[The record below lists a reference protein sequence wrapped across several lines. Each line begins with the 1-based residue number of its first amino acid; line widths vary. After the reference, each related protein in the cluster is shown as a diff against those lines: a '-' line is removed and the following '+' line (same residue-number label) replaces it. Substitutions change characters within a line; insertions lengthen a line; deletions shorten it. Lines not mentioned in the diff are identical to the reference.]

1 MPERIDR
8 NLSLELVRVTEAA
21 AMAAARLMGRGDK
34 NAADHAAVEAMRI
47 ALSSMNMDGTVVIG
61 EGEKD
66 EAPMLFIGEK
76 IGTGQPP
83 KVDIAVDPVDG
94 TRLLSLGLPNAISVV
109 ALAEQGTLYDSP
121 GVFYMNKIAVGPDA
135 KGSIDIDRSVAWN
148 LRSIAKAKKMD
159 VSEVTVVI
167 LDRPRHEHL
176 IREVREAGGRI
187 KLITDGDIAGAM
199 MTALEDTGVDV
210 LMGIGGAPEAVVS
223 ACALKCIGG
232 DMQCRLHPRNEEERQ
247 KAIKM
252 GANLD
257 ELFDIDKL
265 AKGSNVFVSLTGITN
280 GELVEGVKYH
290 EKYVETHSLVMR
302 SKSGTVREIH
312 ARHSI
317 DKLMKYS
324 EIPFLTKEGEGRSE

>member
-34 NAADHAAVEAMRI
+34 NAADHAAVEAMRT
-47 ALSSMNMDGTVVIG
+47 ALSSVGMDGTVVIG

-83 KVDIAVDPVDG
+83 KVDIAVDPIDG
-94 TRLLSLGLPNAISVV
+94 TRLLSLGLPNAIAVV
-109 ALAEQGTLYDSP
+109 ALAEQGSLYDSP
-121 GVFYMNKIAVGPDA
+121 GVFYMNKIAVGPEA
-135 KGSIDIDRSVAWN
+135 KGAIDIDKSVAWN
-148 LRSIAKAKKMD
+148 LKSIARAKKMD

-187 KLITDGDIAGAM
+187 KLITDGDIAGAI

-210 LMGIGGAPEAVVS
+210 LMGIGGSPEAVVS

-247 KAIKM
+247 KALSM

-265 AKGSNVFVSLTGITN
+265 VRGKNVFVSLTGITN
-280 GELVEGVKYH
+280 GELVDGVKYH
-290 EKYVETHSLVMR
+290 EHSVETHSLVMR
-302 SKSGTVREIH
+302 SKSGTVRDIR

-317 DKLMKYS
+317 DKLMSYS
-324 EIPFLTKEGEGRSE
+324 EIAFVALEGDGASE

>member
-34 NAADHAAVEAMRI
+34 NAADHAAVQAMRT
-47 ALSSMNMDGTVVIG
+47 ALASVGMDGTVVIG

-66 EAPMLFIGEK
+66 QAPMLFIGEK

-83 KVDIAVDPVDG
+83 KVDIAVDPIDG

-109 ALAEQGTLYDSP
+109 ALAEEGSLYDSP
-121 GVFYMNKIAVGPDA
+121 GVYYMNKIAVGPAA
-135 KGSIDIDRSVAWN
+135 KGAIDIDKSVLWN
-148 LRSIAKAKKMD
+148 LKSIARAKKME

-176 IREVREAGGRI
+176 ISEVRDSGARI
-187 KLITDGDIAGAM
+187 KLITDGDIAGAI

-232 DMQCRLHPRNEEERQ
+232 DMQCRLYPRNEEERQ
-247 KAIKM
+247 KAIGM
-252 GANLD
+252 GANMD
-257 ELFDIDKL
+257 ELFTIDNL
-265 AKGSNVFVSLTGITN
+265 VKGSNVFVSLTGITN
-280 GELVEGVKYH
+280 GELVDGVKYYEH
-290 EKYVETHSLVMR
+290 GVETHSLVMR
-302 SKSGTVREIH
+302 SKSGTVRDIR

-317 DKLMKYS
+317 DKLMTYS
-324 EIPFLTKEGEGRSE
+324 EIAFLGDEGKTE

>member
-34 NAADHAAVEAMRI
+34 NAADGAAVQAMRT
-47 ALSSMNMDGTVVIG
+47 ALASVGMDGTVVIG

-83 KVDIAVDPVDG
+83 KVDIAVDPIDG
-94 TRLLSLGLPNAISVV
+94 TRLLSLGLPNAIAVV
-109 ALAEQGTLYDSP
+109 ALAEEGSLYSSP
-121 GVFYMNKIAVGPDA
+121 GIFYMNKIAVGPAA
-135 KGSIDIDRSVAWN
+135 KGAIDIDKTVAWN
-148 LRSIAKAKKMD
+148 LKSIARAKKME

-167 LDRPRHEHL
+167 LDRPRHEQL
-176 IREVREAGGRI
+176 IREVREAGARI
-187 KLITDGDIAGAM
+187 KLITDGDIAGAI

-232 DMQCRLHPRNEEERQ
+232 DMQCRPYPRNEEERQ
-247 KAIKM
+247 KALAM
-252 GANLD
+252 GAKLD
-257 ELFDIDKL
+257 ELFTIDKL
-265 AKGSNVFVSLTGITN
+265 VTGNNVFVSLTGITN
-280 GELVEGVKYH
+280 GELVDGVKYYEH
-290 EKYVETHSLVMR
+290 GVETHSLVMR
-302 SKSGTVREIH
+302 SKSGTVRDIR
-312 ARHSI
+312 ARHSLE
-317 DKLMKYS
+317 KLMTYS
-324 EIPFLTKEGEGRSE
+324 EIAFTDEQAKAQE